1 MSTSINI
8 SKNDTP
14 NPSSEG
20 PTQDVRDPICVR
32 FIRKKFEC
40 IMTFMVLLIV
50 LSQIY
55 TNTKP
60 DWLSDK
66 VDLKMLPKLFQIF
79 KQFAY
84 NSTLPEIKLSD
95 FTRLN
100 SSLANE

>member
-1 MSTSINI
+1 MSTSIKI
-8 SKNDTP
+8 PKNDAQ
-14 NPSSEG
+14 NPSTDE
-20 PTQDVRDPICVR
+20 PMQDVRDPICVR

-95 FTRLN
+95 FTNLN
-100 SSLANE
+100 SSLVD